1 MENMRRVFPGIE
13 YSKDPYEASRGAS
26 AIVVLT
32 EWDSLRALD
41 FQTLGGLV
49 SNKLVLD
56 GRGLFD
62 PAVLLALGFSYSAVG
77 RPPTLLEPGC
87 PENAVDSRDSER

>member
-1 MENMRRVFPGIE
+1 MYLGFAAIRFSDTTCCLGWFGLRGLRRN
-13 YSKDPYEASRGAS
+13 S
-26 AIVVLT
+26 
-32 EWDSLRALD
+32 LD
-41 FQTLGGLV
+41 FQALGGLV